1 MELAS
6 EAAAA
11 LGVTVLKG
19 RVLSADTFLADPERA
34 RLLRENLAGACVEM
48 EGAATAQVCCSGVP
62 FVVVRSIS
70 DRADGGAKPDFREFT
85 ALAAASRSR
94 LLTGCSGAYDCL
106 TQG

>member
-1 MELAS
+1 VELAS

-19 RVLSADTFLADPERA
+19 RVLSADTFLADPDRA

-48 EGAATAQVCCSGVP
+48 EGAATAQVCAAAGVP

-85 ALAAASRSR
+85 ALAARQSFEVVNGLLRR
-94 LLTGCSGAYDCL
+94 L
-106 TQG
+106 